1 MQAHIQK
8 SIRDNEEKSSKYR
21 DFINTEEYSGLFEQ
35 QIIWDINE
43 LRVWRREIQW
53 LNSIVVSVK
62 KLFKNSVSDK

>member
-43 LRVWRREIQW
+43 LRV
-53 LNSIVVSVK
+53 
-62 KLFKNSVSDK
+62 

>member
-35 QIIWDINE
+35 IIWDINE

-53 LNSIVVSVK
+53 LNLIVVSVK